1 MLPSKRAVI
10 SCWAGR
16 LGCLVLAGA
25 LALPQVALARDSRSD
40 RDQDSQPG
48 RGHGSQTGQGHKPQ
62 VAPRLPKGHQEY
74 VYGRGHNSQVVPRLP
89 RSHQEYAYQGT
100 RYYGHGGV
108 YYRPSGHGYVVSRPP
123 RGMFIR
129 GGLPLGFA
137 TLVVAGLTYYT
148 LAGIFYRPAPNGYVV
163 VDAPAGV
170 VVNSPPAQIVA
181 PSQPQGTAVV
191 TAPLLNV
198 RSGPGRNYPVMTAV
212 PQGVN
217 LAIYGQSSGWLYVQ
231 APNGQFG
238 WVAQRF
244 TNMQAATIPNG

>member
-1 MLPSKRAVI
+1 MLPSKRTVI
-10 SCWAGR
+10 SRWAAQ

-25 LALPQVALARDSRSD
+25 LALPQVALARDSRPD
-40 RDQDSQPG
+40 RDQDSQPR
-48 RGHGSQTGQGHKPQ
+48 RGHGSQTGRGHNPQ
-62 VAPRLPKGHQEY
+62 VVPRLPKGHQEY
-74 VYGRGHNSQVVPRLP
+74 VYK
-89 RSHQEYAYQGT
+89 GT

-123 RGMFIR
+123 RGLFIR

-163 VDAPAGV
+163 VDAPVGV
-170 VVNSPPAQIVA
+170 VVNSPPPQVVA
-181 PSQPQGTAVV
+181 PSEPQGTAVV

-198 RSGPGRNYPVMTAV
+198 RSGPGRNYPVTATV
-212 PQGVN
+212 PQGLN
-217 LAIYGQSSGWLYVQ
+217 LAVYGQSSGWLYVQ

-244 TNMQAATIPNG
+244 TNMPASTTPSG

>member
-1 MLPSKRAVI
+1 MLPSKRTRI
-10 SCWAGR
+10 SRWAAK
-16 LGCLVLAGA
+16 LGCLFLVGVLV
-25 LALPQVALARDSRSD
+25 LPQVALARDSRSD
-40 RDQDSQPG
+40 RGQDSKPG
-48 RGHGSQTGQGHKPQ
+48 RGHGSQTGQGQNPQ
-62 VAPRLPKGHQEY
+62 VAPRLPNSHQGY
-74 VYGRGHNSQVVPRLP
+74 VYGRGHNGQVVPRLP
-89 RSHQEYAYQGT
+89 KSHQEYVFKGM

-129 GGLPLGFA
+129 GSLPIGFA
-137 TLVVAGLTYYT
+137 SLVVAGLTYYT

>member
-1 MLPSKRAVI
+1 MPIEQTRTSPWAV
-10 SCWAGR
+10 R
-16 LGCLVLAGA
+16 LGCLVLAGS
-25 LALPQVALARDSRSD
+25 LVLPQVALARDSRSD
-40 RDQDSQPG
+40 RDQNPQAGRGHDSQPG
-48 RGHGSQTGQGHKPQ
+48 RGHNP
-62 VAPRLPKGHQEY
+62 
-74 VYGRGHNSQVVPRLP
+74 QVVPRLP
-89 RSHQEYAYQGT
+89 RDHQEYVYQGT

-108 YYRPSGHGYVVSRPP
+108 YYRPSGHAYVVSQPP
-123 RGMFIR
+123 RGLFIR

-148 LAGIFYRPAPNGYVV
+148 LAGIFYRQAPNGYVV

-181 PSQPQGTAVV
+181 PSESQGTAVV

-231 APNGQFG
+231 APNGQLG
-238 WVAQRF
+238 WVAQQF
-244 TNMQAATIPNG
+244 TNMPAAATPNG